1 MAPSAPV
8 DILDIKQSLTK
19 RGRGP
24 SSMCTDAVPKRSAQ
38 TAVVDRRCHD
48 IVEHVQC
55 TRMRHTWVS
64 QRNRPREQPALQ
76 GDLLP
81 RAPVDSLL
89 PMQQK
94 AVGLCHIEAT
104 SSWV

>member
-1 MAPSAPV
+1 MRASTTLTYRMMAPSAPV

-24 SSMCTDAVPKRSAQ
+24 SSMCTDAVPKHSAQ

-48 IVEHVQC
+48 IVVHGNC
-55 TRMRHTWVS
+55 TRMRHTWVP
-64 QRNRPREQPALQ
+64 QRNRPREHTVFE

-81 RAPVDSLL
+81 RAPVVFLL
-89 PMQQK
+89 PMLGN
-94 AVGLCHIEAT
+94 AA
-104 SSWV
+104 

>member
-1 MAPSAPV
+1 
-8 DILDIKQSLTK
+8 
-19 RGRGP
+19 
-24 SSMCTDAVPKRSAQ
+24 MCTDAVLKRSAQ
-38 TAVVDRRCHD
+38 TAVVGCHRHD

-55 TRMRHTWVS
+55 TRIRHTWVS

>member
-1 MAPSAPV
+1 
-8 DILDIKQSLTK
+8 
-19 RGRGP
+19 
-24 SSMCTDAVPKRSAQ
+24 MCTDAVPKHSAQ

-64 QRNRPREQPALQ
+64 ERNRPREQHALQ

-81 RAPVDSLL
+81 RAPVVFLL
-89 PMQQK
+89 PMLRK
-94 AVGLCHIEAT
+94 AASL
-104 SSWV
+104 

>member
-24 SSMCTDAVPKRSAQ
+24 SSMCTDALLKRSAQ
-38 TAVVDRRCHD
+38 TAVVGCHRHD
-48 IVEHVQC
+48 IVERVQC
-55 TRMRHTWVS
+55 TRIRHTWVS